1 MRQLKHI
8 EHKQDILLEHLG
20 AQLPHELLQ
29 AGDDLAAKSKAL
41 QAALDAQ
48 ASQPQTQKET

>member
-8 EHKQDILLEHLG
+8 EHKQDI
-20 AQLPHELLQ
+20 LPHELLQ